1 MLLWRL
7 ATLWSL
13 SSTINFA
20 HIKTSLVKWMRVE
33 CTLNSYSAQFTFS
46 LISFQH
52 TCDCVYVQG
61 KSTFSQKRSGGVSP
75 RRVAETPLY
84 TLPLCQLIYSN
95 GKRKWT
101 RVHHHGSYCHS
112 ISVESCRDYAG
123 DGTVKDN
130 QKHAQVFQVLALV
143 CLFPGK
149 GFKLFRSHMQH
160 SWKYGHCWV
169 VFRKCIQVIIS

>member
-1 MLLWRL
+1 
-7 ATLWSL
+7 
-13 SSTINFA
+13 
-20 HIKTSLVKWMRVE
+20 MRVE

-61 KSTFSQKRSGGVSP
+61 KSTFSQKRSGCVSP

-84 TLPLCQLIYSN
+84 ALPLCQLIYSN

-101 RVHHHGSYCHS
+101 RVHPHSSYCHS
-112 ISVESCRDYAG
+112 FSVESCRDYAG
-123 DGTVKDN
+123 DGTVKDH

-143 CLFPGK
+143 CLLPGSTGTRVELVK
-149 GFKLFRSHMQH
+149 ALNYLDLTCNIPENTVTVELFLENAYS
-160 SWKYGHCWV
+160 
-169 VFRKCIQVIIS
+169 